1 MIDLDRIADALIQLN
16 NASPRLPRK
25 DEIVDVLKVATTV
38 PVAPDGDVLK
48 VATTVPVPP
57 DGPNVIVGG
66 AALGASIV
74 VVQDSRIA
82 TNGWHIGIKNG
93 YQPTAEEVTIAI
105 LDFLKA
111 ALVAKKATPAPP
123 GAVIRLPFGRVIVHT
138 AAVHGVRYPQGH
150 SRSPP
155 TQPTSGAYARNR
167 PQISGPM
174 DRITLLVAPR

>member
-1 MIDLDRIADALIQLN
+1 MDLEKIADALIALN
-16 NASPRLPRK
+16 NSTPRLPRK
-25 DEIVDVLKVATTV
+25 DEIVDVLKAATSV
-38 PVAPDGDVLK
+38 S
-48 VATTVPVPP
+48 VPP
-57 DGPNVIVGG
+57 DGPNVVVGG

-123 GAVIRLPFGRVIVHT
+123 GAVIH
-138 AAVHGVRYPQGH
+138 
-150 SRSPP
+150 
-155 TQPTSGAYARNR
+155 
-167 PQISGPM
+167 
-174 DRITLLVAPR
+174 

>member
-1 MIDLDRIADALIQLN
+1 MNHERIADALISLIN
-16 NASPRLPRK
+16 SSPYSPRK
-25 DEIVDVLKVATTV
+25 DEIVEVLKAAMKVEV
-38 PVAPDGDVLK
+38 PA
-48 VATTVPVPP
+48 
-57 DGPNVIVGG
+57 DGPNVVVGG

-123 GAVIRLPFGRVIVHT
+123 GTVIH
-138 AAVHGVRYPQGH
+138 
-150 SRSPP
+150 
-155 TQPTSGAYARNR
+155 
-167 PQISGPM
+167 
-174 DRITLLVAPR
+174 